1 MVLGTW
7 SGYDRS
13 IDKALIGENNMGR
26 SGGSRGFRSAR
37 QPSKNEMIIQEIEA
51 IKQVLEGVVQRQI
64 EADQRLTFMLV
75 KQGYARIAAC
85 DKCEAVVCQAIVE
98 GVVDDNDCPSCGEQL
113 TPVENQEEE

>member
-1 MVLGTW
+1 MVLGAW

-37 QPSKNEMIIQEIEA
+37 QPSKNET